1 MAIKDIVQEVLHSSI
16 DHQTKVLVT
25 KAQLVGTQ
33 SVQVRVIARSSN
45 SGDNSEIFGFII
57 KPKILFLISKIYALP
72 RNLVLVLVKMYLKF
86 LYFFS
91 NSKATGL
98 FYSNLWFVIYL

>member
-45 SGDNSEIFGFII
+45 SGDNSEINIWFYYKTKNFISD
-57 KPKILFLISKIYALP
+57 F
-72 RNLVLVLVKMYLKF
+72 
-86 LYFFS
+86 
-91 NSKATGL
+91 
-98 FYSNLWFVIYL
+98 

>member
-33 SVQVRVIARSSN
+33 SIEVRVIARVTVVTTFSFMLCQ
-45 SGDNSEIFGFII
+45 E
-57 KPKILFLISKIYALP
+57 ILF
-72 RNLVLVLVKMYLKF
+72 
-86 LYFFS
+86 
-91 NSKATGL
+91 
-98 FYSNLWFVIYL
+98 

>member
-33 SVQVRVIARSSN
+33 SVQIRVIARSSS
-45 SGDNSEIFGFII
+45 SGDNSEINIWFDHKTKNFISD
-57 KPKILFLISKIYALP
+57 F
-72 RNLVLVLVKMYLKF
+72 
-86 LYFFS
+86 
-91 NSKATGL
+91 
-98 FYSNLWFVIYL
+98 

>member
-33 SVQVRVIARSSN
+33 SVQVRVIASSSN
-45 SGDNSEIFGFII
+45 SGDNSEINIWFYHKTKNFISD
-57 KPKILFLISKIYALP
+57 F
-72 RNLVLVLVKMYLKF
+72 
-86 LYFFS
+86 
-91 NSKATGL
+91 
-98 FYSNLWFVIYL
+98 